1 MARRAEQRRWGIRSL
16 LFLGLAAGSIILSN
30 WMRMTG
36 NTDVILLTFIGTV
49 VGLAGAAVSTIKG
62 LPGLG
67 RPAPPRGAPAQ
78 PPPALATAAA
88 AAAGLH
94 PVAADLGR
102 APPRRPAPG
111 AVVVDELAVGGVAD
125 LQPGQR
131 PGGRG
136 GGQVAGQA
144 AQGGRGRIAGR
155 GKGGRLALQVDL
167 EGQPLQQLP
176 GPVELPLVVREAL
189 AGLEPGPQPVA
200 QDQRLVQ
207 VAGLDPGPGVVEQP
221 LGGQPVPQPVRGG
234 QQLALAVLSLANA
247 LVILDGLVVAVA
259 LPAIQDDLGFGGAD
273 LQWVVN
279 SYVLCFGGG
288 LLLGGR
294 AADLLGR
301 CRMAVAGLLVFA
313 AGSVVAGLAPTA
325 AVLVAGRALQGT
337 GAAALDPAL
346 LALLVTEFPEGRSA
360 TGPWASG
367 RPPGR
372 SASRPGP
379 WSAAC
384 SPRPSAGAGCCWWR
398 PRSPWSRPRW
408 CGCCWRRAATRPA
421 PGAWTC
427 PAPSPPRPGWPC
439 SSSPSPRPNGSPAAS
454 VARRG

>member
-1 MARRAEQRRWGIRSL
+1 M
-16 LFLGLAAGSIILSN
+16 
-30 WMRMTG
+30 
-36 NTDVILLTFIGTV
+36 
-49 VGLAGAAVSTIKG
+49 VSTEG
-62 LPGLG
+62 L
-67 RPAPPRGAPAQ
+67 
-78 PPPALATAAA
+78 
-88 AAAGLH
+88 
-94 PVAADLGR
+94 
-102 APPRRPAPG
+102 RRN
-111 AVVVDELAVGGVAD
+111 
-125 LQPGQR
+125 R
-131 PGGRG
+131 
-136 GGQVAGQA
+136 
-144 AQGGRGRIAGR
+144 
-155 GKGGRLALQVDL
+155 
-167 EGQPLQQLP
+167 
-176 GPVELPLVVREAL
+176 
-189 AGLEPGPQPVA
+189 
-200 QDQRLVQ
+200 
-207 VAGLDPGPGVVEQP
+207 
-221 LGGQPVPQPVRGG
+221 
-234 QQLALAVLSLANA
+234 QLALAVLSLANA

-346 LALLVTEFPEGRSA
+346 LALLVTEFPEGRERDRALGVWSA
-360 TGPWASG
+360 AGSLGIPA
-367 RPPGR
+367 
-372 SASRPGP
+372 GP

-384 SPRPSAGAGCCWWR
+384 SPRPSAGAWCGWWR

-439 SSSPSPRPNGSPAAS
+439 SSSPSPTPHGSPAAS